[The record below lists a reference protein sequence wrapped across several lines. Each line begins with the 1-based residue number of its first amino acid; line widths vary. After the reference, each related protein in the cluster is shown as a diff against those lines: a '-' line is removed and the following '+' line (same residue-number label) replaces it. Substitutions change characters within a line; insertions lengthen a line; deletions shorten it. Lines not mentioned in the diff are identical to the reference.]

1 VSAPTTTR
9 QDPVPKTIT
18 IHPSGELAARK
29 AKEEEIVRKEL
40 NRIQAAQE
48 SPTSLAGAIR
58 ALHMVNAHVKKLAVV
73 SRLPQGVQQRLGSK
87 RVSSTS
93 VELEEVEKIPER
105 GGERGNTSRTTAR
118 ASSPTTVKHLSIL
131 TDSKEESDSAEME
144 KTRRQ
149 KE

>member
-1 VSAPTTTR
+1 M
-9 QDPVPKTIT
+9 TIT
-18 IHPSGELAARK
+18 NHPSRELAARK
-29 AKEEEIVRKEL
+29 AKEEEIFRKEL

-105 GGERGNTSRTTAR
+105 GGERGNTSRTTTW
-118 ASSPTTVKHLSIL
+118 ASSPTTIKHLSIL

>member
-1 VSAPTTTR
+1 MSTSTEEP
-9 QDPVPKTIT
+9 
-18 IHPSGELAARK
+18 
-29 AKEEEIVRKEL
+29 KEEEIVRKEL

-58 ALHMVNAHVKKLAVV
+58 ALHMVNAPVKKLAAV

-105 GGERGNTSRTTAR
+105 GGERGNTSRTTAQ
-118 ASSPTTVKHLSIL
+118 ASSPNH
-131 TDSKEESDSAEME
+131 
-144 KTRRQ
+144 RQ
-149 KE
+149 APLHPHGQQGGVRQRGDGED